1 MPFPGDHNAH
11 YLRLCLLI
19 NKNLVYPFSWCFNE
33 ARAAPREA
41 LSFQCEKPL
50 EASSNPSHLF
60 HLHSE
65 NFAPPSFFS
74 FLSVLPLQMNVLL
87 LFSFMYSAFSQSTL
101 GNMCFFVSLVS
112 IFFLVFTFFFYRF
125 KLVNTHFFWFQL
137 LFCIIFTD
145 VLTLIFHA
153 SSTLIFRTVF
163 FFQSRFPLVHF

>member
-1 MPFPGDHNAH
+1 MRREQRRA
-11 YLRLCLLI
+11 RLSHSSV
-19 NKNLVYPFSWCFNE
+19 K
-33 ARAAPREA
+33 R
-41 LSFQCEKPL
+41 PL
-50 EASSNPSHLF
+50 EASSNPSHLL

-112 IFFLVFTFFFYRF
+112 IFFLFSPFFFYRF

-145 VLTLIFHA
+145 VLTLIFHV

-163 FFQSRFPLVHF
+163 LFFSLVFLSFTFNYRLFYFLYVNAAVRSE